1 MISSLIILS
10 NDFTNHTG
18 AKDKEKLLSFTEH
31 EKKNT
36 GICFQFAKG
45 ICKRGD
51 ECKYKHIK
59 DESNK
64 EKQEQKSKFPN
75 KNGKNQNNT
84 TPTTSQAGPLT
95 FNHRQHYIDK
105 IGPGK
110 STITPSNPKGYS
122 NTQRKMYQFVI
133 SSEAES
139 GENNIDYGNENMK
152 ILKMGSLLKH
162 QHVPEKV
169 MIVLKMMKVMTNV
182 RQVFVH
188 QR

>member
-1 MISSLIILS
+1 
-10 NDFTNHTG
+10 
-18 AKDKEKLLSFTEH
+18 
-31 EKKNT
+31 
-36 GICFQFAKG
+36 
-45 ICKRGD
+45 
-51 ECKYKHIK
+51 
-59 DESNK
+59 
-64 EKQEQKSKFPN
+64 
-75 KNGKNQNNT
+75 
-84 TPTTSQAGPLT
+84 
-95 FNHRQHYIDK
+95 
-105 IGPGK
+105 
-110 STITPSNPKGYS
+110 
-122 NTQRKMYQFVI
+122 MYQFVI